1 MLELLAGAGL
11 FVALFFV
18 ARRLFSKKV
27 VAPVQTV
34 SPQLVNWI
42 HEELGR
48 LLSERLKEEP
58 RDVTASLV
66 GAPDAEI
73 VTKIEE
79 AVQRVELVYERALD
93 QQGFADLRLEV
104 RFENGELDRSIK
116 RIPWS
121 ELPAE
126 VAKEFAEGGAAQLYR
141 EWRFSWQQG

>member
-1 MLELLAGAGL
+1 M
-11 FVALFFV
+11 
-18 ARRLFSKKV
+18 
-27 VAPVQTV
+27 
-34 SPQLVNWI
+34 
-42 HEELGR
+42 
-48 LLSERLKEEP
+48 
-58 RDVTASLV
+58 TASLV

>member
-11 FVALFFV
+11 FIALFFV

-27 VAPVQTV
+27 VAPVQSV

-48 LLSERLKEEP
+48 LLAERLKEEP
-58 RDVTASLV
+58 RDVTASLAS
-66 GAPDAEI
+66 APDAEI

-104 RFENGELDRSIK
+104 RFENGELDRAIK